1 MAKKTEGSKTT
12 QSKNTKKK
20 TSKTTNKSTNKS
32 TSKTTRAKRQSKPKK
47 VEIPVENTETIL
59 EGSENNTEEVIN
71 LVENTSEKTATFEE
85 VDSTITVE
93 EPVVIDETPVTTEE
107 TPIVEN
113 EITEE
118 LSSIEVPELENK
130 DTESSKTSTDSDV
143 STKVQKKIL
152 KGTNSFLNLF
162 RLTDNGV
169 SLYSVLATFTII
181 SLVAL
186 SIYALYSVVYEIP
199 IEASTEGVSF
209 EPISNAPTYY
219 VDTANEDISTESIV
233 WDSEFKETL
242 DNSLASLTHMNL
254 KQTTSSVNKK
264 GNLANVALTTELET
278 DFANNRLYCKTEYAD
293 DIGTKQN
300 EYFYDLAGNLYLTK
314 QADDLEHWLKSQQ
327 VAVNVNFDIAEYNNC
342 SEFYD
347 YLLNDFKILN
357 NTTGTVIEDYIYF
370 EYGRASVSRD
380 LTNINFDTLGDT
392 NIQLIFK
399 RVSDTEIYPV
409 SLIKSV
415 GFTKNDNT
423 YTSKITIQIDGLN
436 TDTLEI
442 PEYRT
447 YIEEPYESDDT
458 EIIEEDEG

>member
-12 QSKNTKKK
+12 QSKNTKKRTSK
-20 TSKTTNKSTNKS
+20 TTSKTTNKSTR
-32 TSKTTRAKRQSKPKK
+32 KTTRAKRQSKPKK
-47 VEIPVENTETIL
+47 VEIPVENIV
-59 EGSENNTEEVIN
+59 GSDNTTEEVTN
-71 LVENTSEKTATFEE
+71 LVENIVEKTATFEE
-85 VDSTITVE
+85 VDSTITVD
-93 EPVVIDETPVTTEE
+93 EPVVIAETPITTEE

-118 LSSIEVPELENK
+118 LSSIEVSELENK
-130 DTESSKTSTDSDV
+130 DIVSSELSTDSDV
-143 STKVQKKIL
+143 PTQVKKKIL
-152 KGTNSFLNLF
+152 KGTNSFINRF

-169 SLYSVLATFTII
+169 SLYSVLAIFTII

-209 EPISNAPTYY
+209 EPISNATTYY
-219 VDTANEDISTESIV
+219 VDTANEDVSTESVV
-233 WDSEFKETL
+233 WNSEFKETL

-300 EYFYDLAGNLYLTK
+300 EYFYDLASNLYLTK

-370 EYGRASVSRD
+370 EYDRASVSRD

-399 RVSDTEIYPV
+399 RVSNTEIYPV

>member
-12 QSKNTKKK
+12 QSKNTKKRTSK
-20 TSKTTNKSTNKS
+20 TTSKTTNKSTR
-32 TSKTTRAKRQSKPKK
+32 KTTRAKRQSKPKK
-47 VEIPVENTETIL
+47 VEIPVENIV
-59 EGSENNTEEVIN
+59 GSDNTTEEVTN
-71 LVENTSEKTATFEE
+71 LVENIVEKTATFEE
-85 VDSTITVE
+85 VDSTITVD
-93 EPVVIDETPVTTEE
+93 EPVVIAETPLTTEE

-118 LSSIEVPELENK
+118 LSSIEVSELENK
-130 DTESSKTSTDSDV
+130 DIVSSELSTDSDV
-143 STKVQKKIL
+143 PTQVKKKIL
-152 KGTNSFLNLF
+152 KGTNSFINRF

-169 SLYSVLATFTII
+169 SLYSVLAIFTII

-209 EPISNAPTYY
+209 EPISNATTYY
-219 VDTANEDISTESIV
+219 VDTANEDVSTESVV
-233 WDSEFKETL
+233 WNSEFKETL

-300 EYFYDLAGNLYLTK
+300 EYFYDLASNLYLTK

-370 EYGRASVSRD
+370 EYDRASVSRD

-399 RVSDTEIYPV
+399 RVSNTEIYPV